1 MFAPIGSLIKEK
13 RSPNLFKIYRMGV
26 KCMHFPFSGL
36 EANPIWII
44 VWGVVTGYVFSTI
57 GAAGA
62 VLTMVGQTLLFK
74 LDAAMVK
81 TFVAGGMDEAAA
93 SKAAAGSVKVHNL
106 MAVILSPIIAVPRY
120 MKERRV
126 AIPLALCVGA
136 GIVIGA
142 LIGPAI
148 PMSLAAY
155 KFWFGVMTFII
166 GCRLF
171 YETTERYQQGKKK
184 LAAVNKAF
192 QEKMAEVKKTKNWD
206 EFAAQGFAMNKFT
219 IGEMKFTFWGQE
231 FVVSPIV
238 AALGGFF
245 IAIIGSMFGLG
256 GGFMLVPFLSSVFV
270 LPMFIVSSTSIT
282 VVLINSLVGAAGYL
296 ARGAI
301 IDWLYMG
308 FFLAGVF
315 GGSLLGPISQ
325 KYYKEKY
332 LRLFLAIILFLLG
345 LRYMG
350 VFKMIGINL

>member
-1 MFAPIGSLIKEK
+1 
-13 RSPNLFKIYRMGV
+13 
-26 KCMHFPFSGL
+26 MHFPFSGL

-44 VWGVVTGYVFSTI
+44 LWGIVTGYVFSTI

-62 VLTMVGQTLLFK
+62 VLTMVGQTVLFK

-81 TFVAGGMDEAAA
+81 TFMAGGMGEEAA

-106 MAVILSPIIAVPRY
+106 MAVILAPIIAVPRY

-126 AIPLALCVGA
+126 ALPLALCVGA
-136 GIVIGA
+136 GIVFGA

-148 PMSLAAY
+148 PMSLSAY
-155 KFWFGVMTFII
+155 KFWFGVVTFVI
-166 GCRLF
+166 GLRLF
-171 YETTERYQQGKKK
+171 YETTDRYMQGKKK
-184 LAAVNKAF
+184 LQAVNKAF
-192 QEKMAEVKKTKNWD
+192 AEKMEEMKTTKNWD

-219 IGEMKFTFWGQE
+219 IGEMRFTFWGQE
-231 FVVSPIV
+231 FIVSPIV

-270 LPMFIVSSTSIT
+270 LPMFICSSTSIT

-301 IDWLYMG
+301 IDWLYIG
-308 FFLAGVF
+308 IFLVGVF
-315 GGSLLGPISQ
+315 VGSLVGPPSQ

-332 LRLFLAIILFLLG
+332 LRAFLAIVLLLLG
-345 LRYMG
+345 LRFMG
-350 VFKMIGINL
+350 IFKMMGIDI